1 MTGVAVGEPGLV
13 RARFVRRYKRF
24 LAEVV
29 LDDSVEVVH
38 VPNTGSMA
46 TLLHEGVDAWLAP
59 AANRKRKL
67 PCTLVLLGLPDGG
80 LALIDTSQPNR
91 LVYDAIVAGGIQ
103 ELAGY
108 AQHRREVPIGSAGS
122 RCDLLLTADDGRR
135 CWVEI
140 KNCTQLG
147 SEPGRC
153 DFPDAV
159 TERGARHLH
168 ELADRVAAGDRA
180 VQFYLLSRSDCD
192 RVGIARGIDPAY
204 GAALDA
210 ALTAGV
216 EVLVYRALL
225 SPAGQGVGDRVQ
237 FAG

>member
-1 MTGVAVGEPGLV
+1 MTATAAGGPGLV
-13 RARFVRRYKRF
+13 QARFVRRYKRF

-29 LDDSVEVVH
+29 LDGRSEIVH

-46 TLLHEGVDAWLAP
+46 TLRHAGADAWLAR
-59 AANRKRKL
+59 AANPKRKL
-67 PCTLVLLGLPDGG
+67 LWTLVLLGLPDGG
-80 LALIDTSQPNR
+80 LALIDTSLPNR
-91 LVYDAIVAGGIQ
+91 LVHEAVAAGRVA

-159 TERGARHLH
+159 TERGTRHLH
-168 ELADRVAAGDRA
+168 ELSERVAVGDRA
-180 VQFYLLSRSDCD
+180 VQFYLLSRTDCD

-210 ALTAGV
+210 AQKAGV
-216 EVLVYRALL
+216 EVVVYRARL
-225 SPAGQGVGDRVQ
+225 SSAEQRVGERAIFV
-237 FAG
+237 G